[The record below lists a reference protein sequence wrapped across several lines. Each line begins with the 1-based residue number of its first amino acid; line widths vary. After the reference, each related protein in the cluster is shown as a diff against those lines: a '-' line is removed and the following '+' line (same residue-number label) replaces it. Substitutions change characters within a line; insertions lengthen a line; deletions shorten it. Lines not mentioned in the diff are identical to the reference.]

1 MKHGTARRIMSV
13 KAPPSIS
20 FRMTTHGGLAST
32 TTKEIWNMRILLIAT
47 AAVAF
52 AGTPAMASGRAICP
66 GAAATPNGPP
76 KDIGIIATK
85 STDMQGT
92 VFAPGA
98 TQCTIKFQDVHKTA
112 PYCSVSSVVEYH
124 ISAKVRHTSSSEV
137 TFAFEPSLLTEAFNY
152 VCQFRD

>member
-1 MKHGTARRIMSV
+1 MGLNLV
-13 KAPPSIS
+13 QDDE
-20 FRMTTHGGLAST
+20 HGGLAST
-32 TTKEIWNMRILLIAT
+32 ITKEIWNMRILLIAT

-112 PYCSVSSVVEYH
+112 PYCSVSGVVEYH